1 MWNFCFSHRQG
12 LFWNGGFS
20 QSEAGAV
27 EVVWKLAL
35 PFENKKKRL
44 IMLLVWAQRLWE
56 LFMKT
61 LHVTGKTCLFSLWYL
76 GEHICNINKINS
88 HCSKMPSSGSLC
100 LGGTVPRAKT
110 GPSAHV
116 AIFSSK
122 HTWRACLVLHC
133 TLPYGRWAQS
143 CTKLYLRGWMR
154 ATRMCISI
162 LPVLATDVA
171 ILRHFWARW
180 HSEHCVC

>member
-12 LFWNGGFS
+12 LFWNGCFS

-27 EVVWKLAL
+27 EVVWKWAL
-35 PFENKKKRL
+35 PFENKKKWL
-44 IMLLVWAQRLWE
+44 IMLLMWAQRLWE

-100 LGGTVPRAKT
+100 LGGTVPCAKT
-110 GPSAHV
+110 GPSAHI
-116 AIFSSK
+116 AIFSSN
-122 HTWRACLVLHC
+122 HTWTACLVLHYIAHC
-133 TLPYGRWAQS
+133 PMEYEHNHTQS
-143 CTKLYLRGWMR
+143 CTSGAGCGQLGCAFQYYQY
-154 ATRMCISI
+154 
-162 LPVLATDVA
+162 
-171 ILRHFWARW
+171 
-180 HSEHCVC
+180 